1 MYFWE
6 TRRWLSFFNVK
17 DARETKKMQHRHG
30 IWSAACAE
38 WNLPLQQHYS
48 HSVVNGWNTSMCS
61 SKGLVAWLFGNVG
74 SFQRGRSFYGSRQS
88 SVALHNI
95 YEMAENGYNESD
107 EATRDSSMVLPGGV
121 MVQIGAC
128 GMLSTPL
135 WGIKQ
140 KWPSVEADW
149 RHLATQYK
157 FTPYRLEP
165 FPDCEILPL
174 SSLITAMYLRE
185 LANGSDMPAMRAVR
199 SALLAPIIMF
209 FELDVS
215 RRLSSLSAHLEL
227 PVVQSDRGPSLK
239 KRLRMS
245 LVQKR
250 QVVSKTKNDGST
262 ETITAAIQQHNGM
275 ATVISAA
282 KIGIYM
288 QKSTAE
294 FMCTGRLKF

>member
-1 MYFWE
+1 MAAAPAAAPGGGFPSAKSCSGHGLASPLLGASTEPVYCHRDARGAGHMYFWE

-30 IWSAACAE
+30 IWSAVCAE

-74 SFQRGRSFYGSRQS
+74 SFQRGRSCYGSRQS

-135 WGIKQ
+135 WGHQ
-140 KWPSVEADW
+140 AEMAFGGSRPAASRNSVQVNSLQVGA
-149 RHLATQYK
+149 
-157 FTPYRLEP
+157 
-165 FPDCEILPL
+165 LP
-174 SSLITAMYLRE
+174 
-185 LANGSDMPAMRAVR
+185 
-199 SALLAPIIMF
+199 
-209 FELDVS
+209 
-215 RRLSSLSAHLEL
+215 
-227 PVVQSDRGPSLK
+227 
-239 KRLRMS
+239 RLRDFAVEQPHHCHVLARAGQRLRYAS
-245 LVQKR
+245 YASCAV
-250 QVVSKTKNDGST
+250 G
-262 ETITAAIQQHNGM
+262 TARTHHHVLRVGRFSAIGL
-275 ATVISAA
+275 TVCPS
-282 KIGIYM
+282 
-288 QKSTAE
+288 
-294 FMCTGRLKF
+294 